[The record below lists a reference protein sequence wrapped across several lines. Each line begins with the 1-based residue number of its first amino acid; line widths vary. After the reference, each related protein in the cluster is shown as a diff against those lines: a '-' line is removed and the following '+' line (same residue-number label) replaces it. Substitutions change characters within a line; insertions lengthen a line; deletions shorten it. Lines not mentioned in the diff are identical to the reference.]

1 MFSNHNLLLIT
12 ITITSNSINKN
23 TNNSI
28 VGNTY
33 LYFLQN
39 KNIPQ
44 YDELIEFVASF
55 GPLSTKSSNQQNA
68 FG

>member
-1 MFSNHNLLLIT
+1 MSSKENNNKIVVENTPSLQLSISIDNLLLIT
-12 ITITSNSINKN
+12 ITITSNSINEN

-39 KNIPQ
+39 KNI
-44 YDELIEFVASF
+44 
-55 GPLSTKSSNQQNA
+55 QQ
-68 FG
+68 